1 MMLFALPWR
10 NGTGRLTKVRWGP
23 TKNVISDNRE
33 LWDEGVGMTGLS
45 IEGNITFTRADSLVL
60 SYYMDTNEWLG
71 GAHPYS
77 FKETC
82 NYDVKSGKD
91 LKLSDV
97 VSDYDTFYKEVC
109 AKLEERKRRIRFL

>member
-1 MMLFALPWR
+1 
-10 NGTGRLTKVRWGP
+10 
-23 TKNVISDNRE
+23 
-33 LWDEGVGMTGLS
+33 MTGLS

-109 AKLEERKRRIRFL
+109 AKLEERKDEYGFYEDYPDTVKKCILWR

>member
-1 MMLFALPWR
+1 MEQKTYKSQMGAY
-10 NGTGRLTKVRWGP
+10 
-23 TKNVISDNRE
+23 KNVISDNRE

-77 FKETC
+77 FKRPVIMT
-82 NYDVKSGKD
+82 
-91 LKLSDV
+91 
-97 VSDYDTFYKEVC
+97 
-109 AKLEERKRRIRFL
+109 